1 MSISHKINQ
10 NSLDAIQ
17 FNLLRAGVFVVGL
30 TAMSVAGWYLIEG
43 MLHFSGDRSSSYV
56 FIAAGIIFQ
65 ITESICFISAAAMT
79 SKSMVWRASLFV
91 LGSVLF
97 LFSIVVMTLAQKAS
111 LQSSENQ
118 ADALNS
124 QIEALQAQSKSLDK
138 MIASYQL
145 NAEKQSQSIYANS
158 RELGQD
164 SLNRATELEYK
175 KVALAE
181 NLFQLNGQRRQTS
194 SDFFQQIE
202 VITGF
207 PALQTEFYFLTSRS
221 LLLEMCGIVLM
232 AFAAYLKMETKPANI
247 HTQKPIRTKPAANP
261 VTNPVTNSVTN
272 SVTNPVT
279 NPVTNNNQAPKE
291 QSEPAL
297 EIPPDDAKEHWAT
310 SHIRQLKMKSKPD
323 Q

>member
-1 MSISHKINQ
+1 MPNNQQINQ
-10 NSLDAIQ
+10 NLLNSIQ
-17 FNLLRAGVFVVGL
+17 FNLLRSGVFVVGL

-43 MLHFSGDRSSSYV
+43 MLHFSGDRSSSYI

-65 ITESICFISAAAMT
+65 ITESICFVSAAAMT
-79 SKSMVWRASLFV
+79 SKSIYWRASLFA

-97 LFSIVVMTLAQKAS
+97 LFSVIVMTLAQKAT
-111 LQSSENQ
+111 LQFAENQ

-145 NAEKQSQSIYANS
+145 NAERQSKSIYANS

-175 KVALAE
+175 KTAQAE
-181 NLFQLNGQRRQTS
+181 KLFELNGQRRQTS
-194 SDFFQQIE
+194 SGFFKQIE
-202 VITGF
+202 TITGF

-232 AFAAYLKMETKPANI
+232 AFAAYLKLETKPEAVQI
-247 HTQKPIRTKPAANP
+247 QKTAQVKPAENRIKQANAAEKLP
-261 VTNPVTNSVTN
+261 L
-272 SVTNPVT
+272 
-279 NPVTNNNQAPKE
+279 E
-291 QSEPAL
+291 AL
-297 EIPPDDAKEHWAT
+297 VNDGKEHWAT
-310 SHIRQLKMKSKPD
+310 SHIRQLKKKSKPKE
-323 Q
+323 